1 MLDGTCVEPVKEMPA
16 TLGEVQRTLPTS
28 AAFACPLVT
37 TFITP
42 AKYNRV
48 YATSPVIHTWL
59 STFIDILFQ
68 SVITKETIRL
78 LVFPRNKRVL
88 SIEYRMT

>member
-1 MLDGTCVEPVKEMPA
+1 VLDGTCVEPVKEMPA

-42 AKYNRV
+42 AKNNRV
-48 YATSPVIHTWL
+48 YATSPEIHKWL
-59 STFIDILFQ
+59 RTNSVHRHPYFQ
-68 SVITKETIRL
+68 SVVTQEM
-78 LVFPRNKRVL
+78 
-88 SIEYRMT
+88 SD

>member
-1 MLDGTCVEPVKEMPA
+1 VTVSLIFWKDSGLNKDLFCPHLCSTIVLDGTCVEPVKEMPA

-42 AKYNRV
+42 AKYNKV
-48 YATSPVIHTWL
+48 YATCQRYIHG
-59 STFIDILFQ
+59 
-68 SVITKETIRL
+68 
-78 LVFPRNKRVL
+78 
-88 SIEYRMT
+88 

>member
-1 MLDGTCVEPVKEMPA
+1 VLDGTCVEPVKEMPA

-28 AAFACPLVT
+28 AAFECPLVT

-48 YATSPVIHTWL
+48 YATSPEIHKWL
-59 STFIDILFQ
+59 RTTMFIDIH
-68 SVITKETIRL
+68 IINRL
-78 LVFPRNKRVL
+78 LRKK
-88 SIEYRMT
+88 